1 MELKGVVQTIVC
13 EMCLCNSA
21 LRYAVFVH
29 YYPRTNI
36 VHLGYT
42 RFS

>member
-1 MELKGVVQTIVC
+1 MQF
-13 EMCLCNSA
+13 
-21 LRYAVFVH
+21 YPAVR
-29 YYPRTNI
+29 YYPTTNI